1 MSNPLI
7 YDTNTV
13 ILLPNHP
20 LKSQRIVNWAECTI
34 ENNNQENIIHFP
46 PRLGKG
52 YNRQISLRGGLTIE
66 IIEAQLKET
75 MYLQRKHESN
85 FPLTSHFYLSG
96 MSTVETFNTSEIKP
110 SYIESTGKN
119 YLYHLP
125 DLREVE
131 KWSCNTKIRVISI
144 YAPVDYFQGFCIGEK
159 TNYNPILNL
168 INGDRT
174 SKFHLPLGENNP
186 EILKA
191 LSQIYQCPYHGLTKQ
206 LYLESKALELFA
218 LQFNC
223 CDSSTFTPQKLSL
236 KKDDLERVEY
246 AKDILIKSS
255 LNPPSLTELARKVGL
270 NDRKLKQGFKQLFS
284 TTVFG
289 YLYNYRME
297 QAQELL
303 RDSNLSVAQV
313 ALKVGYSNPEAFST
327 AFRRKFAQSPKSY
340 QLTN

>member
-1 MSNPLI
+1 MDAPVIFDPNI
-7 YDTNTV
+7 I
-13 ILLPNHP
+13 ILLPNHRH
-20 LKSQRIVNWAECTI
+20 KSERIVDWSELTF
-34 ENNNQENIIHFP
+34 ETNNEETIIHFSP
-46 PRLGKG
+46 KLGKG
-52 YNRQISLRGGLTIE
+52 YNRQISLRGRLTIE

-85 FPLTSHFYLSG
+85 FPFTSHFYLSG

-159 TNYNPILNL
+159 INYNPILNL

-186 EILKA
+186 QILKA

-218 LQFNC
+218 LQFNS
-223 CDSSTFTPQKLSL
+223 CDSSIFIPQKLSL
-236 KKDDLERVEY
+236 KKDDLDRVEY

-270 NDRKLKQGFKQLFS
+270 NDHKLKQGFKQLFS

-297 QAQELL
+297 QAQQLL
-303 RDSNLSVAQV
+303 RDSNLSIAQI
-313 ALKVGYSNPEAFST
+313 ATRVGYSNPEAFST
-327 AFRRKFAQSPKSY
+327 AFRRKFDQSPKNY
-340 QLTN
+340 QLKN